1 MRRVMSPVEKV
12 FRETL
17 PEGIPGYE
25 VREQQ
30 IEMALAVE
38 RGLLQEHHV
47 IAEAGT
53 GTGKSFAY
61 LVPLSHV
68 VAGDARGI
76 VSTATIALQEQLLC
90 KDIPFLEKALGVDFR
105 AELAK
110 GKGNYLCLVRYIEEL
125 QNKGLFPDEEVLERL
140 RDWVDTTE
148 TGDRAELPFEPG
160 DTWSRVCCDD
170 TCPGRRCYLYDD
182 CFLVRA
188 RKRLQDARIII
199 CNHALFFTDLHL
211 RECSGGMA
219 SLLPAY
225 RYVVFDEAQ
234 HIEQAARRTMGIEVS
249 AMRLP
254 VLLFQLRKRDGC
266 RLDAVQRALA
276 LNNEFFAAVA
286 SSRKG
291 TGSNFS
297 LPADADLRSLGGEL
311 IKAVEDT
318 VRLFDPDL
326 IGERENAIFNCLE
339 RYNRDLGEV
348 LNAADPEKVYWVEIT
363 ESSGRRQLV
372 TLHATPLDVSETLN
386 RLLFSNGELA
396 SAVMTSATLSI
407 GGDFAYFRASTGC
420 SGALEVAVDSPFS
433 YEEQCLLYLPPGL
446 PDPRD
451 PDFYARV
458 APVIEEILLQTGGSA
473 FVLFTSYRGMN
484 EVYDLIAGKMPFRVL
499 RQGDL
504 PKQKLI
510 EVFKDDVQSV
520 LLATASYWE
529 GVDVPGEALT
539 CVILVKLP
547 FSVPDDPVMEARLKA
562 IERTGRS
569 AFYSLSLPEAV
580 IRLKQGFGRLIRTRQ
595 DRGVVAILDPR
606 VRTRPYG
613 KIFLDVLPPCR
624 TASTLEEV
632 AAFLSSG

>member
-1 MRRVMSPVEKV
+1 MMRRVLSPVEKV

-17 PEGIPGYE
+17 PAGVPGYE

-30 IEMALAVE
+30 IEMALLVE
-38 RGLLQEHHV
+38 RGLLQERHV

-61 LVPLSHV
+61 LVPLSFV
-68 VAGDARGI
+68 VADDARGV
-76 VSTATIALQEQLLC
+76 VSTATIALQEQLLR
-90 KDIPFLEKALGVDFR
+90 KDIPFLERALGVDFR

-110 GKGNYLCLVRYIEEL
+110 GKGNYLCLVRYLEEQ
-125 QNKGLFPDEEVLERL
+125 QNKGLFPDEDLLKRL
-140 RDWVDTTE
+140 RDWVDDTK

-160 DTWSRVCCDD
+160 ETWSRVCCDD
-170 TCPGRRCYLYDD
+170 TCPGRKCYLYND
-182 CFLVRA
+182 CFLVKA
-188 RKRLQDARIII
+188 RKRLQDAGIII

-211 RECSGGMA
+211 RECSGGMV

-234 HIEQAARRTMGIEVS
+234 HIEQAARRTMGTEAS
-249 AMRLP
+249 SMRLP

-266 RLDAVQRALA
+266 HLDAVNRALA
-276 LNNEFFAAVA
+276 INGEFFAAVA
-286 SSRKG
+286 SSGKG
-291 TGSNFS
+291 DGNNFS

-311 IKAVEDT
+311 IKAVEDA

-326 IGERENAIFNCLE
+326 VGERENAIFNCLE
-339 RYNRDLGEV
+339 RYNQDLGEI
-348 LNAADPEKVYWVEIT
+348 LGAADPDKVYWVEKS
-363 ESSGRRQLV
+363 ESGKRQLV

-386 RLLFSNGELA
+386 RLLFSDGEIA

-407 GGDFAYFRASTGC
+407 RGDFTYFRISTGC
-420 SGALEVAVDSPFS
+420 SGALEISVDSPFS

-446 PDPRD
+446 PDPRVS
-451 PDFYARV
+451 DFYTRV
-458 APVIEEILLQTGGSA
+458 APFIEEILLQTGGSA

-484 EVYDLIAGKMPFRVL
+484 EVFDLIAGKMPFKVL

-510 EVFKDDVQSV
+510 EAFKADVQSV
-520 LLATASYWE
+520 LFATASYWE

-562 IERTGRS
+562 IERTGGN

-606 VRTRPYG
+606 VKTRRYG
-613 KIFLDVLPPCR
+613 KIFLDGLPHCR
-624 TASTLEEV
+624 DVSALEEV
-632 AAFLSSG
+632 ASFLRK